1 MARDWTAF
9 SFVCVIVCIWYLL
22 QNCNHL
28 DHIHIL
34 LCLGLIHYCIFPAV
48 HLLSFQRWWLKSS
61 KHFSKSQ
68 WILDGATIYIISTY
82 CWVSSVSCLLQRF
95 HDCSIVSNP
104 TGRKMM
110 RFLYHVSCFVVKS
123 TATFWA
129 SWLWHS
135 KENTINTYF
144 HFNLW
149 ETSVLFGDPVW
160 ASSCES
166 PHSWFYFP
174 EDLTKF
180 SPRIFPHRHF
190 VVTFTHTGIVS
201 KLRASSFSFLIYKYW
216 FVTSIAS
223 TYRPPL

>member
-1 MARDWTAF
+1 MIFTSKLQSSRPHPHPALFGAYTLLHISSCALAF
-9 SFVCVIVCIWYLL
+9 IPALMIEEQQTFFQKPVNIGWSYDLHNF
-22 QNCNHL
+22 
-28 DHIHIL
+28 HIL
-34 LCLGLIHYCIFPAV
+34 LGFIRFVFASTFP
-48 HLLSFQRWWLKSS
+48 
-61 KHFSKSQ
+61 
-68 WILDGATIYIISTY
+68 
-82 CWVSSVSCLLQRF
+82 RF
-95 HDCSIVSNP
+95 SIVSNP